1 LKKFILLAI
10 VFVFTNVILA
20 QTEQGKYVL
29 SGATGLQFISSNIE
43 YEQDGQ
49 SQGDITQSSFSFMP
63 SVGYFVIDN
72 LAIGLSANFISMTQK
87 EQGRK
92 YTNKSTMIL
101 PSAMYYFPVAGNL
114 KPLVQVGAGIM
125 STVFE
130 GDFSEPF
137 YDSYKQEASGL
148 AINFGGGAA
157 YFINENV
164 SLNFGLSYTMA
175 NLKDGDDSDFVQ
187 KQGNFAGN
195 VGLSVYF

>member
-10 VFVFTNVILA
+10 VFVSTNVILA

-43 YEQDGQ
+43 LEYDGQ
-49 SQGDITQSSFSFMP
+49 SQGDLTQTSFSFMP

-114 KPLVQVGAGIM
+114 RPLVQVGAGMM
-125 STVFE
+125 SLVSE
-130 GDFSEPF
+130 GDYSEPF
-137 YDSYKQEASGL
+137 YDSYKHETSGV

-157 YFINENV
+157 YFINEKV
-164 SLNFGLSYTMA
+164 SLNFGLSYTMV
-175 NLKDGDDSDFVQ
+175 NLKHDDDSDIVQ

-195 VGLSVYF
+195 VGLSVYL

>member
-10 VFVFTNVILA
+10 VFVSTNVILA

-175 NLKDGDDSDFVQ
+175 NLKDGDDSDYVQ